1 MDTEARITIV
11 NNDTGII
18 ASRFLKKASD
28 TNFEMKSL

>member
-18 ASRFLKKASD
+18 ASRFLKKTRN
-28 TNFEMKSL
+28 TNFEIKSL